1 MPSINEWFDLL
12 DIEYGERP
20 TPANESDDE
29 QVNVVKVYQENDIN
43 KTPEENKRDGQITSL
58 LSEYVR
64 SYKGKVNFLDKYKKR
79 FLNLAIVWASVLVV
93 AVIWLP
99 IACFLVLGSDA
110 GTIDIAGVIASE
122 VTFAGLVF
130 GLLKIIT
137 TYIFSP
143 NDEKYITEIVKAIQQ
158 NDLEN
163 KKENLKH
170 KIAMSNIISK
180 P

>member
-1 MPSINEWFDLL
+1 MPNINDWLAGEGSGYIGNPSPTNSNN
-12 DIEYGERP
+12 IEVEYV
-20 TPANESDDE
+20 ASLYNKYDE
-29 QVNVVKVYQENDIN
+29 N
-43 KTPEENKRDGQITSL
+43 KTPEENNRDEKITL
-58 LSEYVR
+58 LLCEYLR
-64 SYKGKVNFLDKYKKR
+64 SYGEKVDFLTKYKKR
-79 FLNLAIVWASVLVV
+79 FLNLSILWATALVV

-99 IACFLVLGSDA
+99 IACFLVLGNDV

-170 KIAMSNIISK
+170 KLAMKGIFPKS
-180 P
+180 